1 MKISSVGIAG
11 LGLIGGSIAKSL
23 RLEYPGLIISAFDFP
38 SVLEKA
44 KQQNVI
50 DESVDD
56 HLKLLDN
63 DLIILSLPVFKS
75 LSLYKELYPE
85 LRENQ
90 IIVDVCSVKSLFS
103 EASEK
108 LKSKGKYIGLHPM
121 SGKEKNG
128 FDNSDSLLFENAVC
142 FVCDNNKNEI
152 TDNVL
157 NFLKCT
163 GLRFTFID
171 ALLHDKIAAEVSHLP
186 QLLSVAL
193 VNEVAKVEDNFNFIN
208 FAGSGF
214 RDMTRIASSDFKLW
228 EEIIKA
234 NKQNIINSLQ
244 NIVKRINSISENL
257 AAENFDYLK
266 EQFELA
272 NKNRN
277 DIPFNNKGFIQ
288 PLFDITVFLEDKAGT
303 LNKLTSILA
312 KNNLNIKDIELL
324 KIREGSGGNFRL
336 YFDSAE
342 SAQKAYLI
350 LKENN
355 FATNFTNSHEI
366 FNS

>member
-1 MKISSVGIAG
+1 MKISSIGIAG

-23 RLEYPGLIISAFDFP
+23 RLEYPELKISAFDFP

-56 HLKLLDN
+56 HLELLDD

-75 LSLYKELYPE
+75 LSLFEELYPK
-85 LRENQ
+85 LSKHQ
-90 IIVDVCSVKSLFS
+90 IIVDVCSVKSLFFES
-103 EASEK
+103 SK
-108 LKSKGKYIGLHPM
+108 RISSKGKYIGLHPM
-121 SGKEKNG
+121 AGKEKNG
-128 FDNSDSLLFENAVC
+128 FDFSDSLLFENAVC
-142 FVCDNNKNEI
+142 FVCDNDNNEI
-152 TDNVL
+152 TEYVL

-171 ALLHDKIAAEVSHLP
+171 AFLHDKIAAEVSHLP

-193 VNEVAKVEDNFNFIN
+193 VNEVAKVENNFNFIN

-234 NKQNIINSLQ
+234 NKQNIITSLK
-244 NIVKRINSISENL
+244 NIVQRINSISENL
-257 AAENFDYLK
+257 ASDNFDYLK

-277 DIPFNNKGFIQ
+277 EIPFNNKGFIQ

-303 LNKLTSILA
+303 LNKLTSVLA
-312 KNNLNIKDIELL
+312 KHNLNIKDIELL

-342 SAQKAYLI
+342 SAQRANQI

-355 FATNFTNSHEI
+355 FATNITN
-366 FNS
+366 

>member
-23 RLEYPGLIISAFDFP
+23 RLGYPELTISAFDFP
-38 SVLEKA
+38 PVLEKA
-44 KQQNVI
+44 QQQNVI
-50 DESVDD
+50 DEPVDD
-56 HLKLLDN
+56 HFKLLDSE
-63 DLIILSLPVFKS
+63 LIILSLPVYKS
-75 LSLYKELYPE
+75 LSLFKELYPQLE
-85 LRENQ
+85 ENQ
-90 IIVDVCSVKSLFS
+90 IIVDTCSVKSLFS
-103 EASEK
+103 EVSEEI
-108 LKSKGKYIGLHPM
+108 KSKGKYIGLHPM
-121 SGKEKNG
+121 AGKEKNG
-128 FDNSDSLLFENAVC
+128 FDFSDNLLFENAVC
-142 FVCDNNKNEI
+142 FVCDNDRNQI
-152 TDNVL
+152 TKYVL
-157 NFLKCT
+157 NLLKCT

-171 ALLHDKIAAEVSHLP
+171 AYLHDKIASEVSHLP

-234 NKQNIINSLQ
+234 NKQNIITSLQ
-244 NIVKRINSISENL
+244 NIIQRINSISENL
-257 AAENFDYLK
+257 AADNFDYLK
-266 EQFELA
+266 EQFEFA

-277 DIPFNNKGFIQ
+277 EIPFNNKGFIQ
-288 PLFDITVFLEDKAGT
+288 PLFDITVFIEDKAGT

-312 KNNLNIKDIELL
+312 KHNLNIKDIELL

-342 SAQKAYLI
+342 SAQKAYQI

-355 FATNFTNSHEI
+355 FRIS
-366 FNS
+366 